1 MESNLVQYLL
11 QDSGIFIE
19 AALVVYLARTGQWKG
34 QGAVAF
40 YLSSLVV
47 SQVARAC
54 FLHEYGLTSL
64 QYYYAYWSTDL
75 LLVMSA
81 LGVVCLFFR
90 RACLHEE
97 KMWRLIRLFLVLLL
111 VLVAAILGVSLSL
124 NRHDFFTYFL
134 VVFNQKL
141 YFGCLVLN
149 TLLYLMLHHM
159 NSTDDQLELLVCGV
173 GIQFAG
179 PAATLALV
187 HLTNGGRFATWL
199 AYQTIPLCTFGML
212 LVWAYVLVYVP
223 KTAGGLARRD
233 VPLRAVP
240 AKELESLDG
249 RRR

>member
-1 MESNLVQYLL
+1 MESNLVQYVL
-11 QDSGIFIE
+11 QDSGILIE
-19 AALVVYLARTGQWKG
+19 ASLVFYLAWTGRWKG

-47 SQVARAC
+47 AQLTRAC
-54 FLHEYGLTSL
+54 FLHEYGLKSL
-64 QYYYAYWSTDL
+64 RYYYAYWSTDL

-81 LGVVCLFFR
+81 FGVVCLFFR
-90 RACLHEE
+90 RACLREE
-97 KMWRLIRLFLVLLL
+97 KMWRLIRLFLVFLS

-149 TLLYLMLHHM
+149 TLLYLMLHRM
-159 NSTDDQLELLVCGV
+159 NSADDQLELLVCGV

-179 PAATLALV
+179 PAASLALV
-187 HLTNGGRFATWL
+187 QLSNGGRFAEFL

-212 LVWAYVLVYVP
+212 LVWAYVIVYVP

-233 VPLRAVP
+233 VPLPAV
-240 AKELESLDG
+240 AAEESKL
-249 RRR
+249 

>member
-1 MESNLVQYLL
+1 MESNIVGYAL
-11 QDSGIFIE
+11 QDLGILIE
-19 AALVVYLARTGQWKG
+19 ASLVFYLAWTGRWKG

-47 SQVARAC
+47 GQVTRAC

-64 QYYYAYWSTDL
+64 RYYYAYWSTDF

-81 LGVVCLFFR
+81 FGIVCLFFR
-90 RACLHEE
+90 RACWREE
-97 KMWRLIRLFLVLLL
+97 KMWRLIRLFLVWLL
-111 VLVAAILGVSLSL
+111 VLVAAISGVFLSL

-149 TLLYLMLHHM
+149 TLLYLMLHYM
-159 NSTDDQLELLVCGV
+159 NSADDQLELLVCGV

-179 PAATLALV
+179 PAASLALV
-187 HLTNGGRFATWL
+187 QLSNGGRFAEFL

-212 LVWAYVLVYVP
+212 LVWAYVIVYVP
-223 KTAGGLARRD
+223 KTAGGLGRRD
-233 VPLRAVP
+233 APLRAVP
-240 AKELESLDG
+240 AELSKL
-249 RRR
+249 

>member
-1 MESNLVQYLL
+1 MVSNLVRYLL
-11 QDSGIFIE
+11 QDLGILIE
-19 AALVVYLARTGQWKG
+19 ASLVVYLAWTGRWKG
-34 QGAVAF
+34 QGAVVF

-64 QYYYAYWSTDL
+64 EYYYAYWSTDL

-149 TLLYLMLHHM
+149 TLLYLMLYRL
-159 NSTDDQLELLVCGV
+159 NSLDDQLELLVCGV

-179 PAATLALV
+179 PAASLALV
-187 HLTNGGRFATWL
+187 HLTNGGRFAKFL

-212 LVWAYVLVYVP
+212 LVWAYVILYVP
-223 KTAGGLARRD
+223 KSAGGFGQRN
-233 VPLRAVP
+233 VPLPAV
-240 AKELESLDG
+240 AAEESKL
-249 RRR
+249 